1 MIVLIFADLRL
12 LTTEQNVQQ
21 NNIILVLTGHILG
34 LGSDMVRD
42 DYETRYKRQVQGI
55 AKAKV
60 EGKYRC
66 HRVNES
72 LQALGIVTHR
82 Q

>member
-42 DYETRYKRQVQGI
+42 DYETRYKRQ
-55 AKAKV
+55 A
-60 EGKYRC
+60 
-66 HRVNES
+66 
-72 LQALGIVTHR
+72 
-82 Q
+82 